1 MQQLRLFSPA
11 KINLFLHITGKR
23 PDGYHNLQSVFR
35 TLDFGDWLDF
45 HLHDDTHSHPMITLT
60 GADHL
65 TDALDD
71 NLIIKAANT
80 LVQRYPQHA
89 RPITIHLDKHIPT
102 GAGLG
107 GGSSNCATTLIALN
121 QLWNL
126 QLSTQTLIDI
136 AATLGADVPFFIFA
150 HAHRT
155 DAIATGIGEIL
166 TPIQLPKRTYLL
178 LMPDAHLATA
188 HFFKHPNLHKDSS
201 IIDDLDK
208 KIAQFDLQLTPPFH
222 NCFESIAID
231 DNLAV
236 KTALNHLQQLPSYAT
251 PRMTGTGSVVFL
263 PISDDELHHANNWQH
278 TAPCRA
284 VLCQSL
290 YS

>member
-45 HLHDDTHSHPMITLT
+45 HLHDDICSRPMITLT

-80 LVQRYPQHA
+80 LAQRYPQHA
-89 RPITIHLDKHIPT
+89 QPMTIRLDKHIPT

-150 HAHRT
+150 HAYQT

-188 HFFKHPNLHKDSS
+188 HFFKHPDLHKDSP
-201 IIDDLDK
+201 IIDELDK
-208 KIAQFDLQLTPPFH
+208 NITQFDLQLTPPFH
-222 NCFESIAID
+222 NCFETIATND
-231 DNLAV
+231 SLAV
-236 KTALNHLQQLPSYAT
+236 KTALNYLQQLPSHAM

-263 PISDDELHHANNWQH
+263 PISDDEQQQAKNWQH
-278 TAPCRA
+278 AAPCRA
-284 VLCQSL
+284 IVCQSL
-290 YS
+290 Y